1 LNGNTYTGTFSNG
14 LKHGK
19 GKWKKKG
26 TDMNKCNNYDGD
38 YELDKKNGWGVFE
51 WESGN
56 CYRGE
61 YVDDE
66 RHGYGEMHWIDES
79 QYKGKWVHGV

>member
-1 LNGNTYTGTFSNG
+1 MFSGG

-19 GKWKKKG
+19 GKWKKKP
-26 TDMNKCNNYDGD
+26 TSDLPNTKTNNYEGE
-38 YELDKKNGWGVFE
+38 YSFDKKNGYGVFE

-56 CYRGE
+56 IYRGQ

-66 RHGYGEMHWIDES
+66 RHGFGEMSWTDGS
-79 QYKGKWVHGV
+79 VYKGMWVHGI